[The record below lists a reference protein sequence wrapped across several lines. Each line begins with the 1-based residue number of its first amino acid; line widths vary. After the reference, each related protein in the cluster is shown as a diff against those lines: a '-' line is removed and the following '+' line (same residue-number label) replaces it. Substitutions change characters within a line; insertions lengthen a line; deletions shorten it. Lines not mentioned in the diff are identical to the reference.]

1 MSRIASAADAC
12 AMLPRDQITKML
24 GTTKNIS
31 LNTLKLPPKA
41 TEGKACSYAGQENA
55 ATVIVIKFE
64 SPAAA
69 QAYMETVRKGLEKQS
84 MNTIMTKFDGEDGF
98 SFINGMIAVKRSTW
112 LRVNV
117 NSRFGL
123 KVVNLELTR
132 QLIGLALQVN

>member
-1 MSRIASAADAC
+1 
-12 AMLPRDQITKML
+12 MLPRDQIAKML

-55 ATVIVIKFE
+55 ATVILIKFE

-69 QAYMETVRKGLEKQS
+69 RAYLETVRKGLEKQS
-84 MNTIMTKFDGEDGF
+84 MKTISAKFDGEDGF
-98 SFINGMIAVKRSTW
+98 SFINGMIAVKKNTW

-117 NSRFGL
+117 NTRDGQ

-132 QLIGLALQVN
+132 QLLTLALQAN